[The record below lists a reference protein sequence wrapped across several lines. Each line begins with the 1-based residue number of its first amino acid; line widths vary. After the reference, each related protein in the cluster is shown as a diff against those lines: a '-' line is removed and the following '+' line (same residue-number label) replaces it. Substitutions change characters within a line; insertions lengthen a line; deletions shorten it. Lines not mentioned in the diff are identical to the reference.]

1 MSKKPKIDPA
11 IVQAALDLK
20 FRRKDGDSG
29 AKTLREYLQ
38 RLLSEL
44 WREEECFS
52 GKRPFGNSGWQ
63 WDVYRELVAAN
74 LVNGQ
79 LDEDGNLDDFD
90 SDAGEVLMQAVI
102 AKVFAP
108 VPA

>member
-20 FRRKDGDSG
+20 FAKKDADSG
-29 AKTLREYLQ
+29 AKSVREYL
-38 RLLSEL
+38 RELLSEL
-44 WREEECFS
+44 WHEEECFS

-79 LDEDGNLDDFD
+79 LDRDGNLEDFD
-90 SDAGEVLMQAVI
+90 EEAGALLMQAVI
-102 AKVFAP
+102 AKAFEA
-108 VPA
+108 A